1 MGKEIPGSSFES
13 GDTERRTWDE
23 MGLGEELHGE
33 DDDYIDDDAIDDG
46 ITDEASTLDEWLTGW
61 DEPNNLAL
69 SRRLREELAERISDL
84 EQRIYYRRVAADAGE
99 IVDDVADGR
108 DRAELGELT
117 TFRHQLARPVAEHR
131 SADTEP
137 HEALEDPPDGNPPAV
152 KPGLHRLR
160 EAAINAELNA
170 SEWLHWEE
178 VLKGT
183 RQAEIAPK
191 LGISQGAVSKREFKL
206 RQKVDAISVRLTG
219 RPYSV
224 TQIDRGQWA
233 RQGRRRNKSGPEQR

>member
-23 MGLGEELHGE
+23 MGLGEELHA
-33 DDDYIDDDAIDDG
+33 DDEDYIDDDTIDDR
-46 ITDEASTLDEWLTGW
+46 ITDEASTLDEWLAGW
-61 DEPNNLAL
+61 DEPSDLAL
-69 SRRLREELAERISDL
+69 SRRLREELVERISDL
-84 EQRIYYRRVAADAGE
+84 EQRIHYRRVAADAGD
-99 IVDDVADGR
+99 IVDDVTDGR

-117 TFRHQLARPVAEHR
+117 TFRNQLARPVAEQR

-137 HEALEDPPDGNPPAV
+137 HEALENPPGRNPPAV
-152 KPGLHRLR
+152 KPGPHRLR

-170 SEWLHWEE
+170 SEWLHWQEL
-178 VLKGT
+178 LKGT
-183 RQAEIAPK
+183 RQAEIATK
-191 LGISQGAVSKREFKL
+191 LGISQGAVSKRELKL

-233 RQGRRRNKSGPEQR
+233 RQGRRRNRSGPEQR